1 MAVCPECGRPGSVEN
16 AVSEDIDLLGD
27 LTGAQPSLA
36 ASALALARA
45 IDTAEERNIAA
56 LAKELRATLAELVG
70 GRTEPD
76 DDSLGDL
83 GTPE

>member
-1 MAVCPECGRPGSVEN
+1 MEACPTCGRPGSVEG
-16 AVSEDIDLLGD
+16 AVSEDIDALGD

-45 IDTAEERNIAA
+45 IDTGEERNIAA

-70 GRTEPD
+70 DRTPPD
-76 DDSLGDL
+76 DDTLGDL